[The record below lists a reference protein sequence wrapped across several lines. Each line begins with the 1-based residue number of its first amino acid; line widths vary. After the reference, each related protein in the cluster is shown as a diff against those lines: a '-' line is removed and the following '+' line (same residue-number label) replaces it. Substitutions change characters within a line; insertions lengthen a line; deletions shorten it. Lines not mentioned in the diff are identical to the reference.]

1 MNKLHKLLIIALIL
15 IMGGNTLKA
24 ENLTA
29 TRNSDTELV
38 TKNQDLHSHDNFITN
53 DNHVVSALAA
63 SAAYNGTPVTPT
75 KIDESNYQ
83 LLGLT
88 EENWSDYSG
97 YYAIRNASELYGFAA
112 LVNGGNRSVN
122 GVLLQD
128 IVVNTTVSASGAV
141 YSWIPIG
148 ATRETAFLGT
158 FDGAGHSISG
168 IYYKNADATHV
179 GLFGNIGEYNEY
191 TYATVKNLTLKNS
204 YIYGKQYVGGIV
216 GCLWGNNATVANCKT
231 DSDVSV
237 VSANVYGEDISFRVG
252 GIVGSHYGTTMGYT
266 NYVTNCVSFA
276 SVTGTFLEMPE
287 NYGLQ
292 YEDDYIA
299 AITGSWQA
307 GINGGEIVT
316 VRNCYYLKN
325 SVKVTAGD
333 RMIYANWGRGGVYQ
347 TDGSVKLPWQDNVY
361 CTILESAS
369 AAHTCVA
376 VATPEIKAN
385 CTYGGHSAYS
395 YCLICG
401 GVTNG
406 TKTLTEATNV
416 HQYEGATCT
425 VNGVCRICGDIGSK
439 DPDNHVGGWD
449 AANCIAPATCV
460 SCSATKG
467 EKDPDNHVGGWEPAT
482 CIAPATCVSCS
493 GTKGE
498 KNPDNHVDSDSY
510 TYEINE
516 DDESKHDA
524 FYEQCGALAITEAHS
539 YDAEG
544 KCEKCLHQCAHPT
557 YTEGVC
563 DVCAYKCKHNE
574 FVNNVCSSC
583 GQTNVVSYLDRVWNS
598 SEKRV
603 EESLKNVA
611 DVIEITSET
620 TELSDGWY
628 IVRGTVDITD
638 IITVKGTVNL
648 ILADG
653 ASLTSRECLVNSG
666 NALYIYAQSSGAS
679 MGSWTL
685 KSGLG
690 TNAALGGKRGEGA
703 GRIVINGGSISASVT
718 GSKFAAVIGGG
729 NGGAAGEIIING
741 GSVQVSGSGT
751 GAGIGGGAEGA
762 GGSVTI
768 NGGVV
773 TASSTIGAA
782 IGGGAEGSGVSIT
795 INGGVVTAT
804 TSGKSNG
811 AAIGSGRLGSF
822 ESVVIN
828 GGTISAISRTGSAWE
843 VGLGDGIGD
852 GRNGTGG
859 MVILNGG
866 NVYAS
871 SAKGSDIKGPVKNG
885 NGSSVTLST
894 ITLSGAA
901 ADTPVTKVEGITYG
915 LTDVK
920 TYNTDKLY
928 FYLPANAVATSIT
941 AGGVEYICNSNLT
954 YYTAHT
960 WDEELNICTVCGY
973 HTCSFDE
980 NGVCTICDT
989 YQPATLVTNENY
1001 ESLGLAAEY
1010 VGFYQIGNAGQLY
1023 WFANHINTVDRTA
1036 SAVLTADIDLEGK
1049 PDGTG
1054 RHWTP
1059 IGSTGENSN
1068 NFRGVFDGQNHTI
1081 TGLYVEGG
1089 RAGLGFFGEV
1099 RTGTVKN
1106 FTIYGEVVVNTEV
1119 DYVGGVIGSTCGL
1132 NGSDHGLERNGAT
1145 IQNITS
1151 YVNLTAKTHG
1161 IGRIGGFIGYANHE
1175 TLIENCSWH
1184 GTFDAGIYRV
1194 DSGAGGFIGRI
1205 YDSANV
1211 TIRNCAAYGT
1221 IMTSYKSGTF
1231 NSQNTI
1237 YIGGFLSHSP
1247 SGAKTVMENNLWAG
1261 QIENET
1267 DLTKE
1272 NAHLSAYGT
1281 LSSDISITNCYALA
1295 LDSTLYVT
1303 TNNENTNGITTVTAE
1318 RLASGEI
1325 AYLLQGE
1332 QETQV
1337 WGQNI
1342 DNGEMADAYP
1352 VLGGAKVYKHT
1363 FDFGNINVYSNLE
1376 TLDMTPHGKCGD
1388 YLYWNITENTLTI
1401 FGTGAMYDY
1410 AYEDFSPWY
1419 THKGSLKTLVLE
1431 EGMTSIGKHAFR
1443 DCSGFTGDLI
1453 IPNRV
1458 TSIGDYAFYLCSG
1471 FTGDL
1476 TIPNSVTT
1484 IGESAFN
1491 CCSGFTGSLTIPN
1504 SVTSI
1509 GTYAFCLC
1517 RNFTG
1522 SLTIPN
1528 SVTSIGNYAFYLC
1541 RNFTGSLTIPNSVT
1555 SIGNYAFYNCYGFT
1569 GELIIPNSVTTI
1581 GQSAFEEC
1589 SGFTGSLTIPNSVTS
1604 IGRSA
1609 FYGCSGLSEIFFYRN
1624 ESPSIANINA
1634 FANINS
1640 NAKIYA
1646 PVIWES
1652 FTNIPE
1658 DKLVKM
1664 PTWTSQQVWVGLAE
1678 GQTEPGENEHVAIN
1692 APLLLS
1698 QRDNE
1703 TTSQQVN
1710 SLRVK
1715 SFGYCGDGTTTNGS
1729 ITIEE
1734 GGQLY
1739 CETARG
1745 EVTVRKE
1752 IIGYAGQQTT
1762 DNGQQTSWYTI
1773 ASPLKEAID
1782 LSNSNTFITSTPFDL
1797 YRYDEPSHT
1806 WQNAKEGEG
1815 STNFQTIEPGRGYL
1829 YANAENTT
1837 LEFTGDINTEDVNYT
1852 LTAQSEVL
1860 NGFHLVGNPYTHDIS
1875 FNHLSADAELAN
1887 GYYVLNGE
1895 GAWGATLGNEGDVIK
1910 VGQGALI
1917 KTISAGTLRISKST
1931 SQQDNESISRDASN
1945 MYRSR
1950 RVAESPSRQVL
1961 KLSVAN
1967 SNYSDKAFV
1976 VFEKGVGLDK
1986 INHENENVPL
1996 LYIPQDGT
2004 DYAIAMMDENVS
2016 EIPVSFEAM
2025 TMGQY
2030 TISLQQENC
2039 DFEELYL
2046 LDKETGEK
2054 VNILEEDYTFMA
2066 TTADNAERFVLLKDN
2081 GQQTTDNSHFAYV
2094 SGEDLIISVEGKV
2107 QIIDVMGRIIYSNDV
2122 TSDNS
2127 RIDVSGFDNAA
2138 YVVRVVNEEGVKV
2151 QKIIL

>member
-1 MNKLHKLLIIALIL
+1 MNKLYKLLIITLLLIG
-15 IMGGNTLKA
+15 GGNALKA

-29 TRNSDTELV
+29 TCNSETELV

-53 DNHVVSALAA
+53 DNNVVSALAA

-88 EENWSDYSG
+88 EENWSDYNG

-112 LVNGGNRSVN
+112 LVNGGDRSIN

-128 IVVNTTVSASGAV
+128 IVVNTSVSASGAA

-333 RMIYANWGRGGVYQ
+333 RMIYANWGRGGGYQ

-361 CTILESAS
+361 CTILDSES

-583 GQTNVVSYLDRVWNS
+583 GQTNVASYLDRVWNS

-685 KSGLG
+685 KSGLS

-703 GRIVINGGSISASVT
+703 GRIVINGGSISASVP

-741 GSVQVSGSGT
+741 GSVQVSGSGK

-773 TASSTIGAA
+773 TASSTKGAA

-804 TSGKSNG
+804 TRGGANG
-811 AAIGSGRLGSF
+811 AAIGSGDGGSF
-822 ESVVIN
+822 ESIVIN
-828 GGTISAISRTGSAWE
+828 GGTISAISLSGGLGWE
-843 VGLGDGIGD
+843 YGLGDGIGD
-852 GRNGTGG
+852 CYRGKGGT
-859 MVILNGG
+859 VVLNGG

-901 ADTPVTKVEGITYG
+901 ADTPVTMVEGITYG

-928 FYLPANAVATSIT
+928 FYLPADAVATSIT
-941 AGGVEYICNSNLT
+941 AGGNEYICNSNLT

-1054 RHWTP
+1054 RKWTP

-1119 DYVGGVIGSTCGL
+1119 DYIGGVIGSTCGL
-1132 NGSDHGLERNGAT
+1132 NGNDHGLERNGA
-1145 IQNITS
+1145 IVQNITS

-1205 YDSANV
+1205 YDSAKV

-1231 NSQNTI
+1231 NNQNTI

-1247 SGAKTVMENNLWAG
+1247 SGASTVLENNLWAG

-1281 LSSDISITNCYALA
+1281 MTSFQSITNCYALN
-1295 LDSTLYVT
+1295 STPYVT
-1303 TNNENTNGITTVTAE
+1303 TNNENDNAITTVTAE
-1318 RLASGEI
+1318 RLASGEV

-1332 QETQV
+1332 QENHI

-1342 DNGEMADAYP
+1342 DNGETADAYP
-1352 VLGGAKVYKHT
+1352 VLGGAKVYEHT
-1363 FDFGNINVYSNLE
+1363 FDFGKVYSNLE
-1376 TLDMTPHGKCGD
+1376 NITFDMMPNGKCGNH
-1388 YLYWNITENTLTI
+1388 LYWNITENTLTI
-1401 FGTGAMYDY
+1401 FGTGAMWNYDNDSNK
-1410 AYEDFSPWY
+1410 APWIEY
-1419 THKGSLKTLVLE
+1419 SSNLKTLVLE
-1431 EGMTSIGKHAFR
+1431 EGMTHIGE
-1443 DCSGFTGDLI
+1443 
-1453 IPNRV
+1453 
-1458 TSIGDYAFYLCSG
+1458 YAFY
-1471 FTGDL
+1471 
-1476 TIPNSVTT
+1476 
-1484 IGESAFN
+1484 E
-1491 CCSGFTGSLTIPN
+1491 CSGFTGSLI
-1504 SVTSI
+1504 
-1509 GTYAFCLC
+1509 
-1517 RNFTG
+1517 
-1522 SLTIPN
+1522 IPN
-1528 SVTSIGNYAFYLC
+1528 SVTSIGNFAFD
-1541 RNFTGSLTIPNSVT
+1541 
-1555 SIGNYAFYNCYGFT
+1555 
-1569 GELIIPNSVTTI
+1569 
-1581 GQSAFEEC
+1581 
-1589 SGFTGSLTIPNSVTS
+1589 
-1604 IGRSA
+1604 
-1609 FYGCSGLSEIFFYRN
+1609 GCSGITEVFFYRN
-1624 ESPSIANINA
+1624 ERPSFIGLDVFDGLNVK
-1634 FANINS
+1634 
-1640 NAKIYA
+1640 AKIHA

-1652 FTNIPE
+1652 FTGIPS

-1664 PTWTSQQVWVGLAE
+1664 PTYTSQQVDETTSQQVWVGLAE

-1692 APLLLS
+1692 APLFLS

-1752 IIGYAGQQTT
+1752 IIGYNSQQ
-1762 DNGQQTSWYTI
+1762 DNESTSQQEGETKWYTI

-1806 WQNAKEGEG
+1806 WQNAKPGEG

-1837 LEFTGDINTEDVNYT
+1837 LEFTGNINTEDVNYA

-1887 GYYVLNGE
+1887 GYYVLKGE

-1917 KTISAGTLRISKST
+1917 KTTEDGTLRISKSP
-1931 SQQDNESISRDASN
+1931 SH
-1945 MYRSR
+1945 
-1950 RVAESPSRQVL
+1950 RVAESPSRDAATTRKNKQDVVDTSKKSTISL
-1961 KLSVAN
+1961 TVSN

-1976 VFEKGVGLDK
+1976 VFDKGVGLDK
-1986 INHENENVPL
+1986 INHENENIPL
-1996 LYIPQDGT
+1996 LYIPQGDT

-2066 TTADNAERFVLLKDN
+2066 TTADNAERFILLKDN
-2081 GQQTTDNSHFAYV
+2081 GQQTTDNSHFAYQ
-2094 SGEDLIISVEGKV
+2094 SGEDLIISVEGAV
-2107 QIIDVMGRIIYSNDV
+2107 QIIDVMGRIIYTNDV
-2122 TSDNS
+2122 TIDNNG
-2127 RIDVSGFDNAA
+2127 IDVSGFDNAA
-2138 YVVRVVNEEGVKV
+2138 YIVRVVNEEGVKV